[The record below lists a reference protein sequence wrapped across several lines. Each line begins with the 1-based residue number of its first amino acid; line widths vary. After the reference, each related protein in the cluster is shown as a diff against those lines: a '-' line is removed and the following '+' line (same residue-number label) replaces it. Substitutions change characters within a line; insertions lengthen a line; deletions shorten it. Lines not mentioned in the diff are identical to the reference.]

1 MIISYLTI
9 EDLSCTSEVNYKGL
23 TMIPTTVTAT
33 LENSTANTT
42 ATMIVTD
49 TETTT
54 SATITATPTATG
66 TTGSKSAT
74 NSPRIARITI
84 NRSTQTNFLVT
95 NPHLLGNDY
104 LDNRSIASNSSS
116 TNTLNAIGLQGF
128 MGMGN
133 ICDSTTSSDSHG
145 DTMSLEQLLLA
156 VQEETDIHI
165 YNIYI

>member
-1 MIISYLTI
+1 MYMYIYICIYI
-9 EDLSCTSEVNYKGL
+9 YIHVCVCICIY
-23 TMIPTTVTAT
+23 IY
-33 LENSTANTT
+33 
-42 ATMIVTD
+42 IY
-49 TETTT
+49 
-54 SATITATPTATG
+54 
-66 TTGSKSAT
+66 SKSAT